1 MTEKSITRG
10 SGNVFADLGLEGA
23 GELQAKT
30 QLAVALNRLLDRRKL
45 TQADTARMLGL
56 TQPKVSLLRRYKLD
70 GFSVEKLMTLL
81 NSLDRDV
88 EIIVKPKP
96 RSRANARILVRAA

>member
-45 TQADTARMLGL
+45 TQAIAAKVLGIP
-56 TQPKVSLLRRYKLD
+56 QPKVSLLRRYKLD

-96 RSRANARILVRAA
+96 RSRANARILVKAA

>member
-1 MTEKSITRG
+1 MVKKSIARG
-10 SGNVFADLGLEGA
+10 SGNVFADLGLDGA
-23 GELQAKT
+23 DELQAKA

-45 TQADTARMLGL
+45 SQADTAKILGL

-70 GFSVEKLMTLL
+70 GFSVEKLITLL
-81 NSLDRDV
+81 NALDRDV

-96 RSRANARILVRAA
+96 RSRARARILVRAA